1 MRRRSRQSR
10 RGFSLLEA
18 IVALLLASI
27 LFGGISLYTGSWL
40 TRWRDLIASG
50 SRTDMAAIILDRLVE
65 DLEAAQPFA
74 KDDGGTAVLFEG
86 SENSITFLRPA
97 LGYNARAGIDRVTY
111 LRANVGGDPA
121 IVRSRR
127 DHGDQRSGGEDLPLI
142 RGPIRLSFTYTAAG
156 GKTYPEW
163 HNRSTLPE
171 LINVAISGTE
181 PRPWKEFAVA
191 RLRVDMPANCGT
203 ADAFQECMLRFAE
216 PR

>member
-1 MRRRSRQSR
+1 M
-10 RGFSLLEA
+10 
-18 IVALLLASI
+18 
-27 LFGGISLYTGSWL
+27 
-40 TRWRDLIASG
+40 
-50 SRTDMAAIILDRLVE
+50 
-65 DLEAAQPFA
+65 
-74 KDDGGTAVLFEG
+74 
-86 SENSITFLRPA
+86 
-97 LGYNARAGIDRVTY
+97 
-111 LRANVGGDPA
+111 
-121 IVRSRR
+121 RSRR